1 MMRAIK
7 AGSVALACAILA
19 GCANN
24 AELREARPLGA
35 FELGFNVVVADNAQ
49 TVPGSRTA
57 TEEELEAAISS
68 EIERRFLRYDG
79 GRLYHLGINVDGYVL
94 APPGI
99 PILLS
104 PKSALIVSVN
114 VWDDALGE
122 KLTENAKQFTVLE
135 SLSTDAVVGSGFTMT
150 AEEQLLNL
158 AQNASAQIETW
169 LSENPDWFDYPVIT
183 NPFEEGMTFEVD
195 VTEIARGTETGEE
208 GVPRPIRRP
217 ASS

>member
-1 MMRAIK
+1 MGHAKRAMRAAVI
-7 AGSVALACAILA
+7 CAALA

-24 AELREARPLGA
+24 AELREERPLGA
-35 FELGFNVVVADNAQ
+35 FELGFNVVIADNAQ

-57 TEEELEAAISS
+57 TEEEIEAAITS
-68 EIERRFLRYDG
+68 EIERRFQRYDG
-79 GRLYHLGINVDGYVL
+79 GRLYHIGINVDGYVL

-122 KLTENAKQFTVLE
+122 KLTKDAKQFTVLE
-135 SLSTDAVVGSGFTMT
+135 SLSTDAVVGSGFTMS
-150 AEEQLLNL
+150 ADEQLLNL

-169 LSENPDWFDYPVIT
+169 LADNPDWFDYPVVT
-183 NPFEEGMTFEVD
+183 NPFEEGMSFEVD
-195 VTEIARGTETGEE
+195 VTEMTRGTEAGPE
-208 GVPRPIRRP
+208 GIARPARRP
-217 ASS
+217 GSV